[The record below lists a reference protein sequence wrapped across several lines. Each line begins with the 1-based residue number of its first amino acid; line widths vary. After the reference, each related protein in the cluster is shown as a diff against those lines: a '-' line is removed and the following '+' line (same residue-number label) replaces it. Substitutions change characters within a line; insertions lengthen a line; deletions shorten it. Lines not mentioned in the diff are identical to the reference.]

1 VGIETFGFRFFLDMN
16 AKAQSGGSPAA
27 LRQDIVTDE
36 VGQKNGD
43 RKTGCTGDTT
53 GVTTKDTKDAKKRLE
68 NGLVASIVT
77 SQFGVDNW
85 QKNLVAKKWSTDIRI
100 QPAIVL
106 PSIFLPFSF
115 SNRITGRRN

>member
-85 QKNLVAKKWSTDIRI
+85 QKNLVAKNGR
-100 QPAIVL
+100 L
-106 PSIFLPFSF
+106 IFAYNRRLFCPPFF
-115 SNRITGRRN
+115 CHFLFPTG